1 MVVRGRSV
9 LTRAEKSLLEN
20 APVADTFVDA
30 RCGRIVNTSLRCDTG
45 GNKIREARESAEARV
60 KCYTRGEPANQR
72 ANIRV
77 PVDALEESAAVIAD
91 IANLRDIVPINL
103 ALNAKRPLLRHGR
116 MEVPVYRRLG
126 E

>member
-1 MVVRGRSV
+1 M
-9 LTRAEKSLLEN
+9 LEN

-30 RCGRIVNTSLRCDTG
+30 RCCRIVNTSLHRDPG
-45 GNKIREARESAEARV
+45 RNQIREGRERAEA
-60 KCYTRGEPANQR
+60 KISEPVNQR

-77 PVDALEESAAVIAD
+77 PVDALEKSAAVIAD
-91 IANLRDIVPINL
+91 VAHLSDIVPINL

-116 MEVPVYRRLG
+116 MEVTAYLRLR